1 MPKIQAATVAEHR
14 SLQRRALLNAAR
26 DILALGT
33 PEAPSLSAVAQRAG
47 LARSSVYQ
55 YFKSRED
62 LLEAVIADLFPRGQ
76 GFVAQHMESAT
87 TAAEQV
93 LAYADANLELVA
105 QGEHAVMRGL
115 AMAAPAAALAES
127 SRVLHE
133 QLRVPLIDALARSG
147 ATAPQHTAELIHAMV
162 RAGSQMIEN
171 GVPSDTVRCLVKQML
186 EPYLRVVDRHGAGD
200 GTETPALDQ
209 GGQSGVGNVP
219 R

>member
-1 MPKIQAATVAEHR
+1 MPRIQAATVAEHR
-14 SLQRRALLNAAR
+14 SLQRRALLDAAR
-26 DILALGT
+26 DLLASGA

-55 YFKSRED
+55 YFKSRDD
-62 LLEAVIADLFPRGQ
+62 LLEAFIADMFPSWS
-76 GFVAQHMESAT
+76 GFVADRMDSAP

-115 AMAAPAAALAES
+115 AMVAPGAALAES
-127 SRVLHE
+127 SRMLHE
-133 QLRVPLIDALARSG
+133 QLRVPLVDALARSG
-147 ATAPQHTAELIHAMV
+147 ATEPQHMADLVHAVV

-171 GVPSDTVRCLVKQML
+171 GVPPDEVRALVKQLL
-186 EPYLRVVDRHGAGD
+186 EPYLHAAG
-200 GTETPALDQ
+200 TP
-209 GGQSGVGNVP
+209 

>member
-1 MPKIQAATVAEHR
+1 MPRIQAATVAEHR
-14 SLQRRALLNAAR
+14 SLQRRALLDAAR
-26 DILALGT
+26 DILASGA

-62 LLEAVIADLFPRGQ
+62 LLDAVIADMFPRWSSL
-76 GFVAQHMESAT
+76 VAQRMDGAA

-115 AMAAPAAALAES
+115 AMAAPGAALHES

-133 QLRVPLIDALARSG
+133 QLRVPLVDALARSG
-147 ATAPQHTAELIHAMV
+147 ATEPSHMAELIQALV
-162 RAGSQMIEN
+162 RTGSLMIEN
-171 GVPSDTVRCLVKQML
+171 GVPPDDVRGLVKEML
-186 EPYLRVVDRHGAGD
+186 APYLHVAGRSRPGSRRSPDEVAHRV
-200 GTETPALDQ
+200 
-209 GGQSGVGNVP
+209 
-219 R
+219 

>member
-14 SLQRRALLNAAR
+14 SLQRRALLDAAR
-26 DILALGT
+26 DILASGA
-33 PEAPSLSAVAQRAG
+33 PESPSLSAVAQRAG

-55 YFKSRED
+55 YFRSRED
-62 LLEAVIADLFPRGQ
+62 LLGAVIADMFPRWS
-76 GFVAQHMESAT
+76 GFVAQRMDAAA

-115 AMAAPAAALAES
+115 AMAAPGAALAES
-127 SRVLHE
+127 SKELHE
-133 QLRVPLIDALARSG
+133 QLRVPLVDALTRSG
-147 ATAPQHTAELIHAMV
+147 ASQPQHTAELIQAVV

-171 GVPSDTVRCLVKQML
+171 GVPQHGVRDLVKQML
-186 EPYLRVVDRHGAGD
+186 EPYLQAAGRSRP
-200 GTETPALDQ
+200 E
-209 GGQSGVGNVP
+209 